1 MKCEHTGRYQLSVH
15 DFFCAPCPQS
25 PKDKPRRR
33 MSCGLYAVWTAD
45 WVASIM
51 SRRGRVKAR
60 REPER
65 SAFLSVPIGWD
76 MAKSRQFSKSK
87 SVCAGW
93 SGQYLDFAL
102 YGRRSAAE

>member
-1 MKCEHTGRYQLSVH
+1 M
-15 DFFCAPCPQS
+15 
-25 PKDKPRRR
+25 
-33 MSCGLYAVWTAD
+33 D
-45 WVASIM
+45 WVASVM

-76 MAKSRQFSKSK
+76 MAKSRRFSRSK